1 MQDRPAAEDLLAA
14 VRGFLN
20 DTAMPQLQ
28 GHAAFSARVAG
39 NVLDILARELA
50 LAPGF
55 QKAETRRLKALL
67 DVGPDA
73 KDDLLTLNRALCDK
87 IASGEM
93 DLSTPDLRDHLI
105 KVSMGKLAIDQP
117 RYQGY
122 KTAQANN
129 WPEEESK

>member
-14 VRGFLN
+14 VRRFLS
-20 DTAMPQLQ
+20 DTAMPNLQ

-55 QKAETRRLKALL
+55 QKAETRRLKDLL
-67 DVGPDA
+67 DVAPEA
-73 KDDLLTLNRALCDK
+73 QSDLLDLNRELCDK

-93 DLSTPDLRDHLI
+93 DLSTPGLRDHLI
-105 KVSMGKLAIDQP
+105 KISMGKLAIDQP
-117 RYQGY
+117 KYQGY
-122 KTAQANN
+122 KTAQAND
-129 WPEEESK
+129 WHEEESR

>member
-14 VRGFLN
+14 VRRFLS
-20 DTAMPQLQ
+20 DTAMPNLQ

-55 QKAETRRLKALL
+55 QKAEFRRLKDLL
-67 DVGPDA
+67 DVAPEA
-73 KDDLLTLNRALCDK
+73 QSDLLDLNRELCDK

-93 DLSTPDLRDHLI
+93 DLSTPGLRDHLI
-105 KVSMGKLAIDQP
+105 KISMGKLAIDQP
-117 RYQGY
+117 KYQGY
-122 KTAQANN
+122 KTAQAND

>member
-14 VRGFLN
+14 VRRFLS
-20 DTAMPQLQ
+20 DTAMPNLQ

-55 QKAETRRLKALL
+55 QKAETRRLKDLL
-67 DVGPDA
+67 DVAPEA
-73 KDDLLTLNRALCDK
+73 QSDLLDLNRELCDK

-93 DLSTPDLRDHLI
+93 DLSTPGLRDHLI
-105 KVSMGKLAIDQP
+105 KISMGKLAIDQP
-117 RYQGY
+117 KYQGY
-122 KTAQANN
+122 KTAQAND
-129 WPEEESK
+129 WPEEESE

>member
-1 MQDRPAAEDLLAA
+1 MQDRPLANDLLAA
-14 VRGFLN
+14 VRRFLT

-39 NVLDILARELA
+39 NVLDILAREMA

-55 QKAETRRLKALL
+55 QKAETRRLRELL
-67 DVGPDA
+67 DIAPDTNV
-73 KDDLLTLNRALCDK
+73 DLLELNQQLCAK

-93 DLSTPDLRDHLI
+93 NLTSPGLRDHLI

>member
-1 MQDRPAAEDLLAA
+1 MQDRPLANDLLAA
-14 VRGFLN
+14 VRRFLT

-39 NVLDILARELA
+39 NVLDILAREMA

-55 QKAETRRLKALL
+55 QKAETRRLRELL
-67 DVGPDA
+67 DIAPEGNV
-73 KDDLLTLNRALCDK
+73 DLLDLNRQLCSK
-87 IASGEM
+87 IASGEIN
-93 DLSTPDLRDHLI
+93 LSSPGLRDHLI

-129 WPEEESK
+129 WSEEESK

>member
-14 VRGFLN
+14 VRRFLS
-20 DTAMPQLQ
+20 DTAMPNLQ

-55 QKAETRRLKALL
+55 QKAETRRLKDLL
-67 DVGPDA
+67 DVAPEA
-73 KDDLLTLNRALCDK
+73 QSDLLDLNRELCDK

-93 DLSTPDLRDHLI
+93 DLSNPGLRNHLI
-105 KVSMGKLAIDQP
+105 KISMGKLAIDQP
-117 RYQGY
+117 KYQGY
-122 KTAQANN
+122 KTAQAND
-129 WPEEESK
+129 WPEEESR

>member
-14 VRGFLN
+14 VRRFLS
-20 DTAMPQLQ
+20 DTAMPNLQ

-55 QKAETRRLKALL
+55 QKAEFRRLKDLL
-67 DVGPDA
+67 DVAPEA
-73 KDDLLTLNRALCDK
+73 QSDLLDLNRELCDK

-93 DLSTPDLRDHLI
+93 DLSTPGLRDHLI
-105 KVSMGKLAIDQP
+105 KISMGKLAIDQP
-117 RYQGY
+117 KYQGY
-122 KTAQANN
+122 KTAQAND
-129 WPEEESK
+129 WPEEES

>member
-14 VRGFLN
+14 VRRFLS
-20 DTAMPQLQ
+20 DTAMPNLQ

-55 QKAETRRLKALL
+55 QKAETRRLKDLL
-67 DVGPDA
+67 DVAPEA
-73 KDDLLTLNRALCDK
+73 QSDLLDLNRKLCDK

-93 DLSTPDLRDHLI
+93 DLSTPGLRDHLI
-105 KVSMGKLAIDQP
+105 KISMGKLAIDQP
-117 RYQGY
+117 KYQGY
-122 KTAQANN
+122 KTAQAND

>member
-14 VRGFLN
+14 VRRFLS
-20 DTAMPQLQ
+20 DTAMPNLQ

-55 QKAETRRLKALL
+55 QKAETRRLKDLL
-67 DVGPDA
+67 DVAPEA
-73 KDDLLTLNRALCDK
+73 QSDLLDLNRELCDK

-93 DLSTPDLRDHLI
+93 DLSTPGLRDHLI
-105 KVSMGKLAIDQP
+105 KISMGKLAIDQP
-117 RYQGY
+117 KYQGY
-122 KTAQANN
+122 KTAQAND
-129 WPEEESK
+129 WPEEESR

>member
-14 VRGFLN
+14 VRRFLS
-20 DTAMPQLQ
+20 DTAMPNLQ

-55 QKAETRRLKALL
+55 QKAETRRLKDLL
-67 DVGPDA
+67 DVAPEA
-73 KDDLLTLNRALCDK
+73 QSDLLDLNQKLCGK

-93 DLSTPDLRDHLI
+93 DLSTPSLRDHLI
-105 KVSMGKLAIDQP
+105 KISMGKLAIDQP
-117 RYQGY
+117 KYQGY
-122 KTAQANN
+122 KTAQAND
-129 WPEEESK
+129 WPEEESQ

>member
-1 MQDRPAAEDLLAA
+1 MQDRPLANDLLAA
-14 VRGFLN
+14 VRRFLT

-39 NVLDILARELA
+39 NVLDILAREMA

-55 QKAETRRLKALL
+55 QKAETRRLRELL
-67 DVGPDA
+67 DIAPDTHV
-73 KDDLLTLNRALCDK
+73 DLLELNQQLCAK

-93 DLSTPDLRDHLI
+93 NLTSPGLRDHLI

>member
-14 VRGFLN
+14 VRRFLS
-20 DTAMPQLQ
+20 DTAMPNLQ

-55 QKAETRRLKALL
+55 QKAETRRLKDLL
-67 DVGPDA
+67 DVAPEA
-73 KDDLLTLNRALCDK
+73 QSDLLDLNRELCDK

-93 DLSTPDLRDHLI
+93 DLSNPGLRNHLI
-105 KVSMGKLAIDQP
+105 KISMGKLAIDQP
-117 RYQGY
+117 KYQGY
-122 KTAQANN
+122 KTAQAND

>member
-14 VRGFLN
+14 VRRFLS
-20 DTAMPQLQ
+20 DTAMPNLQ

-55 QKAETRRLKALL
+55 QKAETRRLKDLL
-67 DVGPDA
+67 DVAPEA
-73 KDDLLTLNRALCDK
+73 QSDLLDLNRELCDK

-93 DLSTPDLRDHLI
+93 DLSTPGLRDHLI
-105 KVSMGKLAIDQP
+105 KISMGKLAIDQP
-117 RYQGY
+117 KYQGY
-122 KTAQANN
+122 KTAQAND